1 MAGMHT
7 HFGKIP
13 WWSLGLDGGFQRM
26 RKADKL
32 IVVECNSMNNKKQGL
47 SNDAAI
53 LAASHCLLKAA

>member
-1 MAGMHT
+1 
-7 HFGKIP
+7 
-13 WWSLGLDGGFQRM
+13 M